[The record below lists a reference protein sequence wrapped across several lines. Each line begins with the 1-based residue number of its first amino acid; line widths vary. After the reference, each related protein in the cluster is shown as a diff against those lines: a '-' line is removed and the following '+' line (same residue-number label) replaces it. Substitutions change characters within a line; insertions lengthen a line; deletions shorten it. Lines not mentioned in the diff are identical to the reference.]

1 MTDNSISSAKIA
13 DSAVTVSRPHL
24 TAEQLDQM
32 IASDNVRMR
41 DLGVIAKW
49 LAEHFD
55 NVGDPILAARSLIKA
70 QTAAGLGTFVVA
82 EVQQV
87 MRDVAARARRKAE
100 QTTDVEPY
108 HGKAVD
114 TGMVTSRVRL
124 TRDEFAAL
132 ARGEYRPGD
141 TPLHGPPQTVVDPPI
156 TDA

>member
-1 MTDNSISSAKIA
+1 MTGVPDEVI
-13 DSAVTVSRPHL
+13 
-24 TAEQLDQM
+24 EQM
-32 IASDNVRMR
+32 IASDRVNLR
-41 DLGVIAKW
+41 DLGVIVKVLDAEGLTYCDGGEVDYLRLAKM
-49 LAEHFD
+49 
-55 NVGDPILAARSLIKA
+55 IIKA
-70 QTAAGLGTFVVA
+70 QTAAGLGTFILA
-82 EVQQV
+82 DVQQA

-100 QTTDVEPY
+100 QATDVEPY

-141 TPLHGPPQTVVDPPI
+141 MPLHGPPQTVVDPPT